1 METHEQTLSILQAIH
16 TELLV
21 VSQRDQDCATVL
33 KDQIKELRM
42 ILIGVDGSNGVRSV
56 TKQHDAD
63 IADLKKWR
71 TQFMSIFAMIQLL
84 GVPILIYIIQ
94 HLIK

>member
-1 METHEQTLSILQAIH
+1 MDAHEQTVSILQAIH
-16 TELLV
+16 KELLS
-21 VSQRDQDCATVL
+21 VSQRDQDCATL
-33 KDQIKELRM
+33 LRDQVKELRM
-42 ILIGVDGSNGVRSV
+42 ILIGMDGSNGVRSV

-71 TQFMSIFAMIQLL
+71 TQFMAIFAMIQLL
-84 GVPILIYIIQ
+84 GVPVLIYIIQ

>member
-1 METHEQTLSILQAIH
+1 MDAHEQTVSILQAIH
-16 TELLV
+16 KELLS
-21 VSQRDQDCATVL
+21 VSQRDQDCATL
-33 KDQIKELRM
+33 LRDQVKELRM

-71 TQFMSIFAMIQLL
+71 TQFMAIFAMIQLL
-84 GVPILIYIIQ
+84 GVPVLIYIIQ